1 MSDRKRLLV
10 LMGIMAGVAMAV
22 AGLSIGLLYQAAFEE
37 KRNQL
42 AHLAQ
47 SQAQAM
53 EAMAAHFA
61 GMKMPPE
68 KILDNVLSQFSISH
82 WKIEE
87 FAETGDIMI
96 ARRDGDRIVY
106 LLRHAGD
113 SPQPVPNP
121 VAFGSGLAEPMHR
134 ALSGK
139 SGIMTGRDF
148 GGNEVLAAYQ
158 PVKFLAIGITVKI
171 DMAELRAPFIRA
183 GVISSAGAV
192 LIFFLGM
199 ILFRRISTPLV

>member
-1 MSDRKRLLV
+1 
-10 LMGIMAGVAMAV
+10 MGIMAGVAMAV
-22 AGLSIGLLYQAAFEE
+22 AVLSIGFLYQAAFEE
-37 KRNQL
+37 KRDQL
-42 AHLAQ
+42 NHLAQ
-47 SQAQAM
+47 SQAQTM

-61 GMKMPPE
+61 GMKMPPD
-68 KILDNVLSQFSISH
+68 KILDNVIAQFSISH
-82 WKIEE
+82 WNIEG

-96 ARRDGDRIVY
+96 ARRDGDRVVY
-106 LLRHAGD
+106 LLGHAGGNQ
-113 SPQPVPNP
+113 QPVPKP
-121 VAFGSGLAEPMHR
+121 IAFGSGLSEPMHR